1 MSAATD
7 DESHIEASRAPLLD
21 HLIELRA
28 RLIRAL
34 IAFAVL
40 LVLCFIFATQIYNIL
55 LLPYVW
61 AARQHGFPLPHLVF
75 TEPLGF
81 LITKIKL
88 AVFGGAF
95 LAFPVIASEV
105 YKFVAPGLYKKEQR
119 AFLPYLIA
127 TPVLFIIGGGV
138 VFFIGMPA
146 VMYYSLSMQQMG
158 GGDVPSIELLA
169 KVDSYLSL
177 LMTLIFAFGICF
189 QTPVILTI
197 LARVGFIDQ
206 AFLKEKR
213 CYAIVIIF
221 CICAVLAPPDAF
233 SMLALAIPTLI
244 LYEGSVLA
252 VGMIEKKQAEER
264 AKADAGS

>member
-1 MSAATD
+1 MTTVD
-7 DESHIEASRAPLLD
+7 DDAHIEASRAPLMD
-21 HLIELRA
+21 HLIELRT
-28 RLIRAL
+28 RLIRSL

-40 LVLCFIFATQIYNIL
+40 LVVCFAFATQIYNVL

-61 AARQHGFPLPHLVF
+61 AATQHGYPVPHLVF

-88 AVFGGAF
+88 AVFGAAF
-95 LAFPVIASEV
+95 LAFPVIATEI

-119 AFLPYLIA
+119 AFLPYLVA
-127 TPVLFIIGGGV
+127 TPVLFVIGGCV
-138 VFFIGMPA
+138 VFFLGMPA

-158 GGDVPSIELLA
+158 GDGVPAIELLA

-206 AFLKEKR
+206 AFLKSKR
-213 CYAIVIIF
+213 RYAIVIIF

-233 SMLALAIPTLI
+233 SMLALAVPTII
-244 LYEGSVLA
+244 LYEGSIVA
-252 VGMIEKKQAEER
+252 VGMIEKKRQEER
-264 AKADAGS
+264 AKEEAEG